1 MAMKGFDPQFKDLTD
16 YIIKITAEIWE
27 GRAVGAI
34 DKYYDK
40 KAVRHT
46 PYGDQVGVA
55 TIIED
60 TLRLLDEFPDRQLL
74 PQDVIGDQKANDY
87 HSSHRIIAVMHNRGE
102 GFYGLPSGEL
112 IQTYAIAD
120 CAVRANQIYEEWE
133 LHDSKGLV
141 LQMGYEP
148 IEFVRTKLLPKHIKS
163 PAASKPIKTRR
174 GIGHQNK
181 PDSDAAENYVRLLRA
196 IWEEA
201 NLAIIGDYYHPACT
215 LFLPGNL
222 VSYGCDAADAFFM
235 SYLAAFSK
243 IRLSVAKVT
252 TNQEKGMPLR
262 VAVRWN
268 IKAKHTG
275 SGRFGEPSSAP
286 VEFMAISHLHFYR
299 GKILAEW
306 LLIDEL
312 AILLQIELA
321 KHKLEDE

>member
-1 MAMKGFDPQFKDLTD
+1 MKGFDPEFKDLTD

-27 GRAVGAI
+27 GRKVGAI
-34 DKYYDK
+34 ERYYDK
-40 KAVRHT
+40 DAVRHT

-55 TIIED
+55 TIVQD
-60 TLRLLDEFPDRQLL
+60 TLQLLDEFPDRQLL
-74 PQDVIGDQKANDY
+74 PQDVIGDQKEDDY

-102 GFYGLPSGEL
+102 GFYGLPSGKL

-133 LHDSKGLV
+133 LHDYRGLV

-148 IEFVRTKLLPKHIKS
+148 IEFVRTKLLPRFVGS
-163 PAASKPIKTRR
+163 RAESKAIKTKR
-174 GIGHQNK
+174 GIGHQNQ
-181 PDSDAAENYVRLLRA
+181 PDSDVAENYVSLLRA
-196 IWEEA
+196 VWEEK
-201 NLAIIGDYYHPACT
+201 NLAILGNYYHPACT

-235 SYLAAFSK
+235 SYLAAFSE
-243 IRLSVAKVT
+243 IRLSIDKVA
-252 TNQEKGMPLR
+252 TNQEKGRPLR
-262 VAVRWN
+262 VAVRWS

-275 SGRFGEPSSAP
+275 SGRFGIPGSAP
-286 VEFMAISHLHFYR
+286 VEFMAISHLHFYK

-321 KHKLEDE
+321 KHK